1 MNKERLDQLLAAFY
15 AGETSLDEEQEL
27 MLFFAEHSELA
38 DSYPEEV
45 QLFQSLSWLEADV
58 EIPAHFNAKL
68 DTWLDEEIEKS
79 SSTPKGNKLAS
90 WYRFALATAASLAL
104 LIGLNITLDGVQP
117 QETPSLAHVQLTPE
131 DTAELT
137 KEVLL
142 AFSDTFHKGIRGVQK
157 ADNQIQ
163 EVNRVLNK
171 VIKQK

>member
-45 QLFQSLSWLEADV
+45 QLFQSLSWLEAD
-58 EIPAHFNAKL
+58 
-68 DTWLDEEIEKS
+68 EEIEKS

-117 QETPSLAHVQLTPE
+117 QETPSLARVQLTPE